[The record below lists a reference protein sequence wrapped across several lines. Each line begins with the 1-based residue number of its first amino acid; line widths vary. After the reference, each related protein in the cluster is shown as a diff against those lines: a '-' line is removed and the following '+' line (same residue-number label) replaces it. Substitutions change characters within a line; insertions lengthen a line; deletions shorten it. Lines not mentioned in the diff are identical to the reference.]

1 MTQERISTITGMI
14 TGVTCKVMFQDMAIA
29 VMTAFATGGAAYL
42 GQIFIKYIHQK
53 IKQKLYEKS
62 IKKAAK

>member
-1 MTQERISTITGMI
+1 MSQERISTAVGMVTGL
-14 TGVTCKVMFQDMAIA
+14 TCKVMFQDMAIA

-42 GQIFIKYIHQK
+42 GQIFIKFIHQK

-62 IKKAAK
+62 TKKAAK

>member
-1 MTQERISTITGMI
+1 MTSEKVSTAVGMI
-14 TGVTCKVMFQDMAIA
+14 TGLTCKVMFEDMAIA
-29 VMTAFATGGAAYL
+29 VLTAFATGGAAYI
-42 GQIFIKYIHQK
+42 GQIFIKYIHLL

>member
-1 MTQERISTITGMI
+1 MTSERVSTAVGMVTGI
-14 TGVTCKVMFQDMAIA
+14 TCKIMVNDMAIA
-29 VMTAFATGGAAYL
+29 VLTAFATGGAAYI
-42 GQIFIKYIHQK
+42 GQIFIKYIHLS